1 MIFCAN
7 LLGILSKAELHLY
20 SKHNY
25 APRIQQI
32 NTFLI
37 LCLYKKGQGC
47 QSHLAC
53 FDTMLAQIKT
63 KFFLFIVRT
72 APFWLTSA
80 LVSLMISI
88 RGPVNPDSHYVTFF
102 PSDCLAVLPGLL
114 NHSLSMATIMVNR

>member
-1 MIFCAN
+1 MQTSREFFLKPSFIYTPSTTMQHAFN
-7 LLGILSKAELHLY
+7 KF
-20 SKHNY
+20 N
-25 APRIQQI
+25 R
-32 NTFLI
+32 FLI

-114 NHSLSMATIMVNR
+114 NHSLSMGTIMVNR